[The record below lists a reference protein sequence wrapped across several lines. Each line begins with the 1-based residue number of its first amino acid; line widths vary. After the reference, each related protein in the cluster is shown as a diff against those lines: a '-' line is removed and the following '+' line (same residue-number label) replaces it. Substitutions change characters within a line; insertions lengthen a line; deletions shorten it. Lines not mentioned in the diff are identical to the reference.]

1 MSCRDALLWQ
11 LAACLPLL
19 GTAAGCCS
27 TPPARAIRDP
37 DYARMESA
45 IAETWYAAQPIS
57 TQSPL
62 APDLADPQ
70 PVETYIGYA
79 LARNP
84 DIHAARKRIEAA
96 ALRVP
101 QVASLQDPMLEVN
114 PYLVPMQMGE
124 MEQVIQLG
132 VSQQIPWPGKLRS
145 RAEVAEQETERARA
159 ELAATELAVI
169 EQVKIA
175 YYELYFVQQ
184 AIRVTEADRELLQG
198 LLEIAAARFRVGQ
211 VSQQDVLRAEL
222 EVLELENQLVRLRQE
237 LDSAQ
242 ARLARRL
249 HLSPETPV
257 RALEDLPAEQI
268 PDDIHHLYEQAIAA
282 RPELHAQLA
291 DVMRQRR
298 NVDLARLDYLP
309 DVRLSGMW
317 MGMVMKDN
325 GMHGAPETGEA
336 LLLGVGMNLPVYRKR
351 LDAGVR
357 EAEAQV
363 VASARQY
370 DSLRDQ
376 TQEEVKDLFAQ
387 IQSQQEL
394 LRLLREE
401 IVPKAE
407 QTFEVSL
414 RAYEV
419 GDVGFLQL
427 VDNWRQLLRYQ
438 ISTHRL
444 EAQLRQSLARL
455 ERTVGGYLHADA
467 VYHPIPHDAPPAEA
481 IPELMPG

>member
-19 GTAAGCCS
+19 WSAAGCRA
-27 TPPARAIRDP
+27 TPPAHAIRDP
-37 DYARMESA
+37 DYARMEAA
-45 IAETWYAAQPIS
+45 IAETWYAPQPVYA
-57 TQSPL
+57 QSPV
-62 APDLADPQ
+62 APELADPQ
-70 PVETYIGYA
+70 PVETFVSYA
-79 LARNP
+79 LAQNP
-84 DIHAARKRIEAA
+84 DIHAARKQVEAA
-96 ALRVP
+96 AMRVP
-101 QVASLQDPMLEVN
+101 QAASLQDPMLEVN

-124 MEQVIQLG
+124 MEQVIQMG
-132 VSQQIPWPGKLRS
+132 VSQQIPWFGKLRT
-145 RAEVAEQETERARA
+145 RAEVAEQETERTRA
-159 ELAATELAVI
+159 ELAAAELAVI
-169 EQVKIA
+169 EQVKTA
-175 YYELYFVQQ
+175 YYELYYVQR
-184 AIRVTEADRELLQG
+184 AIRVTEADRELLRG
-198 LLEIAAARFRVGQ
+198 LLEIAGARFRVGK

-222 EVLELENQLVRLRQE
+222 EVLDLENQLVRLRQE
-237 LDSAQ
+237 LDTAQ

-257 RALEDLPAEQI
+257 RALDDLPAEQI
-268 PDDIHHLYEQAIAA
+268 PDDVHRLYEQAIAA

-317 MGMVMKDN
+317 MGMVMPNN
-325 GMHGAPETGEA
+325 GMNGPPDTGNA
-336 LLLGVGMNLPVYRKR
+336 FMLGVGMNLPVYRQR

-357 EAEAQV
+357 EAEARV

-387 IQSQQEL
+387 IHSQQEL

-401 IVPKAE
+401 IVPKAD

-419 GDVGFLQL
+419 GEVAFLQL
-427 VDNWRQLLRYQ
+427 VDNWRQLLRFQ
-438 ISTHRL
+438 ISQHRL

-455 ERTVGGYLHADA
+455 ERVVGGYLHADA
-467 VYHPIPHDAPPAEA
+467 MPHDHLEQEPALL
-481 IPELMPG
+481 PVN

>member
-1 MSCRDALLWQ
+1 MAPE
-11 LAACLPLL
+11 LAGP
-19 GTAAGCCS
+19 
-27 TPPARAIRDP
+27 
-37 DYARMESA
+37 
-45 IAETWYAAQPIS
+45 
-57 TQSPL
+57 QS
-62 APDLADPQ
+62 
-70 PVETYIGYA
+70 VETYIGYA
-79 LARNP
+79 LAQNP
-84 DIHAARKRIEAA
+84 DIHAARKRVEAA
-96 ALRVP
+96 AMRVP
-101 QVASLQDPMLEVN
+101 QAASLQDPMLEVN

-132 VSQQIPWPGKLRS
+132 VSQQIPWFGKLRS
-145 RAEVAEQETERARA
+145 RAEVAEQEAERARA
-159 ELAATELAVI
+159 ELAAADLAVI
-169 EQVKIA
+169 EQVKVA

-184 AIRVTEADRELLQG
+184 AIQITQADGELLRG

-222 EVLELENQLVRLRQE
+222 EVLDLENQLVRFRQE
-237 LDSAQ
+237 LDTAQ
-242 ARLARRL
+242 ARLARQL

-257 RALEDLPAEQI
+257 RALDDLPVEQI
-268 PDDIHHLYEQAIAA
+268 PDDVHRLYEQAIAA

-291 DVMRQRR
+291 DVMRERR

-317 MGMVMKDN
+317 MGMAMPDN
-325 GMHGAPETGEA
+325 GMNGTPETGNA
-336 LLLGVGMNLPVYRKR
+336 LLLGVGMNLPIYRKR
-351 LDAGVR
+351 LDAGVQ
-357 EAEAQV
+357 EAEARV

-387 IQSQQEL
+387 IHSQQEL

-401 IVPKAE
+401 IVPKAD

-419 GDVGFLQL
+419 GEVSFLQL
-427 VDNWRQLLRYQ
+427 VDNWRQLLRFQ

-455 ERTVGGYLHADA
+455 ERTIGGYLQADA
-467 VYHPIPHDAPPAEA
+467 
-481 IPELMPG
+481 MPQGNLEQEPLPLPVD